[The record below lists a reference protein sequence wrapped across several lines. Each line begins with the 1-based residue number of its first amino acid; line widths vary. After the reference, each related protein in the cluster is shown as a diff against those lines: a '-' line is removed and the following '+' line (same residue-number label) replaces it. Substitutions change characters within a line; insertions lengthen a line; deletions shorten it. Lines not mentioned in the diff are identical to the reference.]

1 MIEIAG
7 YEILKK
13 LGGGAGGTVYLAE
26 QCSLRRQVALKVL
39 STAHF
44 VDDEARNR
52 FLNEAHIL
60 CRLSHPCVVEVY
72 DADFAGGAAYI
83 AMQFLER
90 GCLRHELTRLG
101 RLPLE
106 RVARIGA
113 EAARGLHHA
122 HLAGV
127 IHRDVKPENLFLG
140 ADGAIKVGDFGLARS
155 ESKLAPVNTQDG
167 YVVGTPGFISPEVL
181 AGGKVTPAADTW
193 SLGVT
198 LFELAAGSVPAL
210 RALQEAQGRSS
221 LEASLPAPSSLLPGV
236 PAEFDAIIGDCL
248 AAAPAGRPSLPVL
261 VKRQERLEQSL
272 SSGGPALAPG
282 TSGSRPGTPSSSQSA
297 GRRLALGF
305 VVSLAVAACLLIA
318 RIGMEPS
325 EKRSPVEFPMRQQ
338 EVPAPAPGHP
348 APVAP
353 RVPAPS
359 STSAGPQPAPIRLI
373 TTGSDRA
380 RLVFG
385 APQPAETAY
394 RIFDLDR
401 GGGISLEATAG
412 ATSAL
417 VAGLHADH
425 AYEVRPAGATGA
437 GRRFRTRPK
446 GESPA
451 VVKLAGPGWGASH
464 VAVARSGERVGVL
477 SAHNDRPGG
486 RVLFFES
493 PDAGQTWSEGRELAR
508 AAKLPCAPWLA
519 VARGGFLAAWYAG
532 DETPPRVWSA
542 WRELAGVA
550 WPAPRPIL
558 ASALP
563 PAIVL
568 GANGLAKAIVALRL
582 ATGGV
587 RLQLVELDAVGGEET
602 NRLPGPDQSFLLL
615 AQQTLSDTGQGL
627 VWLCRGEVEPD
638 RKRCHWSASSPEGGR
653 WTPVK
658 PTEADGADAGQVS
671 VLPMARPMLLAHVSP
686 GGVRVLCLPPGG
698 NRFARAALH
707 PPPDFACSSPGLGSG
722 PNLLGLSLIDG
733 GSLAALTSPSLKL
746 YLSENGLSWRAVA
759 STTVLLT
766 APRSVGLALAAGTAI
781 VALQDEIEGLV
792 VVRQEFNPS
801 RPTDSPPAVTRQSR
815 PARGPSAR

>member
-7 YEILKK
+7 YEFLKK

-39 STAHF
+39 STVHF
-44 VDDEARNR
+44 EDEEARNR

-60 CRLSHPCVVEVY
+60 CRLSHPCVVDVY
-72 DADFAGGAAYI
+72 DADFAGGTAYI

-122 HLAGV
+122 HQAGV

-155 ESKLAPVNTQDG
+155 ESKLAPVNTQNG
-167 YVVGTPGFISPEVL
+167 YVVGTPGFIAPEVL

-198 LFELAAGSVPAL
+198 LFELAAGSAPQL
-210 RALQEAQGRSS
+210 RALQEAQARSS

-236 PAEFDAIIGDCL
+236 PAEFDAIVADCL

-261 VKRQERLEQSL
+261 VKRLERLEQFL
-272 SSGGPALAPG
+272 GSGCPALAPG
-282 TSGSRPGTPSSSQSA
+282 TSGNRPGTTSSPRPL
-297 GRRLALGF
+297 GIRLALGL

-318 RIGMEPS
+318 RLGMEPAG
-325 EKRSPVEFPMRQQ
+325 KGSPAEFSVRQPEAQ
-338 EVPAPAPGHP
+338 ALAPGHP
-348 APVAP
+348 APAAP
-353 RVPAPS
+353 RVPAS
-359 STSAGPQPAPIRLI
+359 SSAPAGPRPAPIRLL

-385 APQPAETAY
+385 APQPAGTAY

-401 GGGISLEATAG
+401 GGGISLEAAAG
-412 ATSAL
+412 ATSVL
-417 VAGLHADH
+417 VAGLHADR
-425 AYEVRPAGATGA
+425 AYELRPAGNAGA

-451 VVKLAGPGWGASH
+451 LVKLAGPGWGGSH
-464 VAVARSGERVGVL
+464 VAVARSGDRVGVL
-477 SAHNDRPGG
+477 SSHNDRPGG

-493 PDAGQTWSEGRELAR
+493 PDAGQTWSEARELAR
-508 AAKLPCAPWLA
+508 ASSLPSPPWLA
-519 VARGGFLAAWYAG
+519 VARGGFLAAWYSDG
-532 DETPPRVWSA
+532 ETPPRVWSA
-542 WRELAGVA
+542 WRELAGIA

-563 PAIVL
+563 PAIAL
-568 GANGLAKAIVALRL
+568 GTNGLAKAIVALRL

-587 RLQLVELDAVGGEET
+587 RLQLVELDAVTGEET
-602 NRLPGPDQSFLLL
+602 NRLPGPDQFFRLL
-615 AQQTLSDTGQGL
+615 AQQSLTDTGQGL
-627 VWLCRGEVEPD
+627 VWLCRGEIEPN
-638 RKRCHWSASSPEGGR
+638 RKRCHWSASDPTGGT

-671 VLPMARPMLLAHVSP
+671 VLPMARPVLLTHVAP
-686 GGVRVLCLPPGG
+686 GGVRVLCLAPGG
-698 NRFARAALH
+698 DRFIRAALH
-707 PPPDFACSSPGLGSG
+707 PSPDFACSVPGLGSAEG
-722 PNLLGLSLIDG
+722 LLGLAMIDG
-733 GSLAALTSPSLKL
+733 GSLAALTRPALKL
-746 YLSENGLSWRAVA
+746 YLSEDGLSWRAAA
-759 STTVLLT
+759 STKVLLT
-766 APRSVGLALAAGTAI
+766 APRSIGLTLTAGVAI
-781 VALQDEIEGLV
+781 VAVEDEIEGLV
-792 VVRQEFNPS
+792 VVRQEFNPR
-801 RPTDSPPAVTRQSR
+801 RPVDSPPTATRRPR
-815 PARGPSAR
+815 PARDRQAP